1 MTQYEIPIE
10 SKKKKS
16 ARIPIDKLHDFDG
29 HPFKVTDNEDMD
41 KLVESI
47 KWKGRKD
54 SAARSVSI
62 SLLDCKGAQS
72 GINVTKGHQ
81 LIFSYKGKE
90 LFRGMIMSQQQSESF
105 KMPITAY
112 DNGIYLS
119 NNKDTFVYENKT
131 VHDIFIDVCKRFG
144 IKYSDVAKTSYKIP
158 ELTKSK
164 TTAWDAIL
172 DAISQDFK
180 ATGTKYYVNSSKGV
194 LSLIKR
200 RENIL
205 QWVLETGGNIMS
217 YTYKK
222 SIEDIKT
229 RLKILS
235 DEDKVYAVKKNTEL
249 EKKIGI
255 FQDIE
260 KKDDDLSE
268 AKLQEHIKETLKEI
282 STPEISLSVEAL
294 GIPDVISGVGV
305 YVIIDELGIKRT
317 FYVDEDT
324 HTFKGGSHTMNLT
337 LNSVNE

>member
-1 MTQYEIPIE
+1 MSDISLILYRDGKT
-10 SKKKKS
+10 
-16 ARIPIDKLHDFDG
+16 FDIS
-29 HPFKVTDNEDMD
+29 E
-41 KLVESI
+41 LVESI
-47 KWKGRKD
+47 KWKGRKG
-54 SAARSVSI
+54 SAARSLSI

-72 GINVTKGHQ
+72 GIDVTKGHQ

-200 RENIL
+200 CENIL

>member
-1 MTQYEIPIE
+1 MSDINLILY
-10 SKKKKS
+10 
-16 ARIPIDKLHDFDG
+16 RDG
-29 HPFKVTDNEDMD
+29 KTYDISE
-41 KLVESI
+41 LVESI
-47 KWKGRKD
+47 KWKGRKG

-72 GINVTKGHQ
+72 GIDVTKGHQ

-144 IKYSDVAKTSYKIP
+144 VKYSDVAKTSYKIP

-294 GIPDVISGVGV
+294 GILDVISGVGV

>member
-1 MTQYEIPIE
+1 MSDISLILY
-10 SKKKKS
+10 
-16 ARIPIDKLHDFDG
+16 RDG
-29 HPFKVTDNEDMD
+29 KTYDISE
-41 KLVESI
+41 LVENI
-47 KWKGRKD
+47 KWKGRKG

-62 SLLDCKGAQS
+62 SLLDSKNVKS
-72 GINVTKGHQ
+72 GIDVTKGHQ

-112 DNGIYLS
+112 DNGIYLA

-144 IKYSDVAKTSYKIP
+144 IKYSDAAKTSYKIP

-194 LSLIKR
+194 LSLVKR

-217 YTYKK
+217 YTYKR

-294 GIPDVISGVGV
+294 GIPEVISGVGV

>member
-1 MTQYEIPIE
+1 MSDISLILYRDGKT
-10 SKKKKS
+10 
-16 ARIPIDKLHDFDG
+16 FDIS
-29 HPFKVTDNEDMD
+29 E
-41 KLVESI
+41 LVESI
-47 KWKGRKD
+47 KWKGRKG

-72 GINVTKGHQ
+72 GIDVTKGHQ

-194 LSLIKR
+194 LSLVKR

>member
-1 MTQYEIPIE
+1 MSDINLILYRD
-10 SKKKKS
+10 SKTYDIS
-16 ARIPIDKLHDFDG
+16 
-29 HPFKVTDNEDMD
+29 E
-41 KLVESI
+41 LVESI
-47 KWKGRKD
+47 KWKGRKG

-72 GINVTKGHQ
+72 GIDVTKGHQ

-144 IKYSDVAKTSYKIP
+144 IKYSDVAKASYKIP

-229 RLKILS
+229 CLKILS

>member
-1 MTQYEIPIE
+1 MSDINLILYRDGKT
-10 SKKKKS
+10 
-16 ARIPIDKLHDFDG
+16 FDIS
-29 HPFKVTDNEDMD
+29 E
-41 KLVESI
+41 LVESI
-47 KWKGRKD
+47 KWKGRKG

-72 GINVTKGHQ
+72 GIDVTKGHQ

-324 HTFKGGSHTMNLT
+324 HTFKGGRHTMNLT

>member
-1 MTQYEIPIE
+1 MSDINLILYRDGKT
-10 SKKKKS
+10 
-16 ARIPIDKLHDFDG
+16 FDIS
-29 HPFKVTDNEDMD
+29 E
-41 KLVESI
+41 LVESI
-47 KWKGRKD
+47 KWKGRKG

-72 GINVTKGHQ
+72 GIDVTKGHQ

-229 RLKILS
+229 RLKSLS

>member
-1 MTQYEIPIE
+1 MSDINLILYRD
-10 SKKKKS
+10 SKTYDIS
-16 ARIPIDKLHDFDG
+16 
-29 HPFKVTDNEDMD
+29 E
-41 KLVESI
+41 LVESI
-47 KWKGRKD
+47 KWKGRKG

-72 GINVTKGHQ
+72 GIDVTKGHQ

-144 IKYSDVAKTSYKIP
+144 IKYSDVAKASYKIP

-235 DEDKVYAVKKNTEL
+235 DEDKVYVVKKNTEL

>member
-1 MTQYEIPIE
+1 MSDISLILY
-10 SKKKKS
+10 
-16 ARIPIDKLHDFDG
+16 RDG
-29 HPFKVTDNEDMD
+29 KTYDISE
-41 KLVESI
+41 LVESI
-47 KWKGRKD
+47 KWKGRKG

-62 SLLDCKGAQS
+62 SLLDSKNVKS
-72 GINVTKGHQ
+72 GIDVTKGHQ
-81 LIFSYKGKE
+81 LIFSYNGKE

-112 DNGIYLS
+112 DNGIYLA

-144 IKYSDVAKTSYKIP
+144 IKYSDAAKTSYKIP

-194 LSLIKR
+194 LSLVKR

-217 YTYKK
+217 YTYKR

-294 GIPDVISGVGV
+294 GIPEVISGVGV

>member
-1 MTQYEIPIE
+1 MSDINLILYRD
-10 SKKKKS
+10 SKTYDIS
-16 ARIPIDKLHDFDG
+16 
-29 HPFKVTDNEDMD
+29 E
-41 KLVESI
+41 LVESI
-47 KWKGRKD
+47 KWKGRKG

-72 GINVTKGHQ
+72 GIDVTKGHQ
-81 LIFSYKGKE
+81 LIFSYKGEE

-144 IKYSDVAKTSYKIP
+144 VKYSDVAKTSYKIP

-305 YVIIDELGIKRT
+305 YVIIDELVIKRT

>member
-1 MTQYEIPIE
+1 MSDINLILYRD
-10 SKKKKS
+10 SKTYDIS
-16 ARIPIDKLHDFDG
+16 
-29 HPFKVTDNEDMD
+29 E
-41 KLVESI
+41 LVESI
-47 KWKGRKD
+47 KWKGRKG

-72 GINVTKGHQ
+72 GIDVTKGHQ

-337 LNSVNE
+337 LNSINE

>member
-1 MTQYEIPIE
+1 MSDISLILY
-10 SKKKKS
+10 
-16 ARIPIDKLHDFDG
+16 RDG
-29 HPFKVTDNEDMD
+29 KTYDISE
-41 KLVESI
+41 LVENI
-47 KWKGRKD
+47 KWKGRKG

-62 SLLDCKGAQS
+62 SLLDSKNVKS
-72 GINVTKGHQ
+72 GIDVTKGHQ

-105 KMPITAY
+105 KMPVTAY
-112 DNGIYLS
+112 DNGIYLA

-144 IKYSDVAKTSYKIP
+144 IKYSDAAKTSYKIP

-194 LSLIKR
+194 LSLVKR

-217 YTYKK
+217 YTYKR

-282 STPEISLSVEAL
+282 STPEISLNVEAL
-294 GIPDVISGVGV
+294 GIPEVISGVGV

>member
-1 MTQYEIPIE
+1 MSDINLILYRD
-10 SKKKKS
+10 SKTYDIS
-16 ARIPIDKLHDFDG
+16 
-29 HPFKVTDNEDMD
+29 E
-41 KLVESI
+41 LVESI
-47 KWKGRKD
+47 KWKGRKG

-72 GINVTKGHQ
+72 GIDVTKGHQ

-282 STPEISLSVEAL
+282 STPEISLSVETL

-324 HTFKGGSHTMNLT
+324 HTFKGGSHTMNLA

>member
-1 MTQYEIPIE
+1 MSDIGLILY
-10 SKKKKS
+10 
-16 ARIPIDKLHDFDG
+16 RDG
-29 HPFKVTDNEDMD
+29 KTYDISE
-41 KLVESI
+41 LVESI
-47 KWKGRKD
+47 RWKGRKG

-62 SLLDCKGAQS
+62 SLLDSKNVKS
-72 GINVTKGHQ
+72 GIDVTKGHQ

-112 DNGIYLS
+112 DNGIYLA

-144 IKYSDVAKTSYKIP
+144 IKYSDAAKTSYKIP

-172 DAISQDFK
+172 DAVSQDFK

-194 LSLIKR
+194 LSLVKR

-235 DEDKVYAVKKNTEL
+235 DEDKVYAVRKNTEL

-294 GIPDVISGVGV
+294 GIPEVISGVGV

>member
-1 MTQYEIPIE
+1 MSDISLILYRD
-10 SKKKKS
+10 SKTYDIS
-16 ARIPIDKLHDFDG
+16 
-29 HPFKVTDNEDMD
+29 E
-41 KLVESI
+41 LVESI
-47 KWKGRKD
+47 KWKGRKG

-72 GINVTKGHQ
+72 GIDVTKGHQ

-144 IKYSDVAKTSYKIP
+144 VKYSDVAKTSYKIP

>member
-1 MTQYEIPIE
+1 MSDINLILYRDGKT
-10 SKKKKS
+10 
-16 ARIPIDKLHDFDG
+16 FDIS
-29 HPFKVTDNEDMD
+29 E
-41 KLVESI
+41 LVESI
-47 KWKGRKD
+47 KWKGRKG

-62 SLLDCKGAQS
+62 SLLDARRTKC
-72 GINVTKGHQ
+72 GIDVTKGHQ

>member
-1 MTQYEIPIE
+1 MSDISLILY
-10 SKKKKS
+10 
-16 ARIPIDKLHDFDG
+16 RDG
-29 HPFKVTDNEDMD
+29 KTYDISE
-41 KLVESI
+41 LVESI
-47 KWKGRKD
+47 KWKGRKG

-72 GINVTKGHQ
+72 GIDVTKGHQ

-205 QWVLETGGNIMS
+205 QWVFETGGNIMS

>member
-1 MTQYEIPIE
+1 MSDISLILYRD
-10 SKKKKS
+10 SKTYDIS
-16 ARIPIDKLHDFDG
+16 
-29 HPFKVTDNEDMD
+29 E
-41 KLVESI
+41 LVESI
-47 KWKGRKD
+47 KWKGRKG
-54 SAARSVSI
+54 SAARSVSV

-72 GINVTKGHQ
+72 GIDVTKGHQ

-144 IKYSDVAKTSYKIP
+144 VKYSDAAKTSYKIP

-235 DEDKVYAVKKNTEL
+235 DEDKVYAVRKNTEL

>member
-1 MTQYEIPIE
+1 MSDISLILYRD
-10 SKKKKS
+10 SKTYDIS
-16 ARIPIDKLHDFDG
+16 
-29 HPFKVTDNEDMD
+29 E
-41 KLVESI
+41 LVESI
-47 KWKGRKD
+47 KWKGRKG

-72 GINVTKGHQ
+72 GIDVTKGHQ

-324 HTFKGGSHTMNLT
+324 HTFKRGSHTMNLT

>member
-1 MTQYEIPIE
+1 MSDISLILYRDGKT
-10 SKKKKS
+10 
-16 ARIPIDKLHDFDG
+16 FDIS
-29 HPFKVTDNEDMD
+29 E
-41 KLVESI
+41 LVESI
-47 KWKGRKD
+47 KWKGRKG

-72 GINVTKGHQ
+72 GIDVTKGHQ

-144 IKYSDVAKTSYKIP
+144 IKYSDVAKTSYKSP

-294 GIPDVISGVGV
+294 GIPDLISGVGV

>member
-1 MTQYEIPIE
+1 MSDISLILY
-10 SKKKKS
+10 
-16 ARIPIDKLHDFDG
+16 RDG
-29 HPFKVTDNEDMD
+29 KTYDISE
-41 KLVESI
+41 LVESI
-47 KWKGRKD
+47 KWKGRKG

-72 GINVTKGHQ
+72 GIDVTKGHQ
-81 LIFSYKGKE
+81 LIFIYKGKE

-217 YTYKK
+217 YTHKK

-235 DEDKVYAVKKNTEL
+235 DEDKVYAVKKNIEL

-294 GIPDVISGVGV
+294 GIPDVISGVGA

-324 HTFKGGSHTMNLT
+324 HTFKGSSHTMNLT

>member
-1 MTQYEIPIE
+1 MSDINLILYRD
-10 SKKKKS
+10 SKTYDIS
-16 ARIPIDKLHDFDG
+16 
-29 HPFKVTDNEDMD
+29 E
-41 KLVESI
+41 LVESI
-47 KWKGRKD
+47 KWKGRKG

-72 GINVTKGHQ
+72 GIDVTKGHQ

-317 FYVDEDT
+317 FYVDEDS

>member
-1 MTQYEIPIE
+1 MSDISLILYRD
-10 SKKKKS
+10 SKT
-16 ARIPIDKLHDFDG
+16 FDIS
-29 HPFKVTDNEDMD
+29 E
-41 KLVESI
+41 LVESI
-47 KWKGRKD
+47 KWKGRKG

-72 GINVTKGHQ
+72 GIDVTKGHQ

-90 LFRGMIMSQQQSESF
+90 LFRGMIMSQQKSESF

-112 DNGIYLS
+112 DNGIYLA

-172 DAISQDFK
+172 DAVSQDFK

-282 STPEISLSVEAL
+282 STPEISLGVEAL

-305 YVIIDELGIKRT
+305 YVIIGELGIKRT

-324 HTFKGGSHTMNLT
+324 HTFKGSSHTMNLT

>member
-1 MTQYEIPIE
+1 MSDISLILY
-10 SKKKKS
+10 
-16 ARIPIDKLHDFDG
+16 RDG
-29 HPFKVTDNEDMD
+29 KTYDISE
-41 KLVESI
+41 LVESI
-47 KWKGRKD
+47 KWKGRKG

-72 GINVTKGHQ
+72 GIDVTKGHQ

-324 HTFKGGSHTMNLT
+324 HTFKGSSHTMNLT

>member
-1 MTQYEIPIE
+1 MSDINLILYRDGKT
-10 SKKKKS
+10 
-16 ARIPIDKLHDFDG
+16 FDIS
-29 HPFKVTDNEDMD
+29 E
-41 KLVESI
+41 LVESI
-47 KWKGRKD
+47 KWKGRKG

-72 GINVTKGHQ
+72 GIDVTKGHQ

-317 FYVDEDT
+317 FYVDEDS

>member
-1 MTQYEIPIE
+1 MSDINLILYRD
-10 SKKKKS
+10 SKTYDIS
-16 ARIPIDKLHDFDG
+16 
-29 HPFKVTDNEDMD
+29 E
-41 KLVESI
+41 LVESI
-47 KWKGRKD
+47 KWKGRKG

-72 GINVTKGHQ
+72 GIDVTKGHQ

-112 DNGIYLS
+112 DNDIYLS

-180 ATGTKYYVNSSKGV
+180 ATGTKYYVNSSKGA

-337 LNSVNE
+337 LNSINE

>member
-1 MTQYEIPIE
+1 MSDISLILYRDGKT
-10 SKKKKS
+10 
-16 ARIPIDKLHDFDG
+16 FDIS
-29 HPFKVTDNEDMD
+29 E
-41 KLVESI
+41 LVESI
-47 KWKGRKD
+47 KWKGRKG

-72 GINVTKGHQ
+72 GIDVTKGHQ

>member
-1 MTQYEIPIE
+1 MSDINLILYRDGKT
-10 SKKKKS
+10 
-16 ARIPIDKLHDFDG
+16 FDIS
-29 HPFKVTDNEDMD
+29 E
-41 KLVESI
+41 LVESI
-47 KWKGRKD
+47 KWKGRKG

-72 GINVTKGHQ
+72 GIDVTKGHQ

-249 EKKIGI
+249 EKKIAI

>member
-1 MTQYEIPIE
+1 MSAFLYHSQKDKRK
-10 SKKKKS
+10 SKYQ
-16 ARIPIDKLHDFDG
+16 
-29 HPFKVTDNEDMD
+29 
-41 KLVESI
+41 I
-47 KWKGRKD
+47 K
-54 SAARSVSI
+54 
-62 SLLDCKGAQS
+62 
-72 GINVTKGHQ
+72 
-81 LIFSYKGKE
+81 
-90 LFRGMIMSQQQSESF
+90 
-105 KMPITAY
+105 AY
-112 DNGIYLS
+112 YNNGIYLA

-172 DAISQDFK
+172 DAVSQDFK

-317 FYVDEDT
+317 FYVDEDS